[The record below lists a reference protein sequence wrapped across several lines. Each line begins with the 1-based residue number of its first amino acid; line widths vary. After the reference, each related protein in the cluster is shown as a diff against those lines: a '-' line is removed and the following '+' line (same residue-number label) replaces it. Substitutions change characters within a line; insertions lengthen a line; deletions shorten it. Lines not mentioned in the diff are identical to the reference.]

1 MNRAVYLDRDGVIN
15 PLIHRG
21 PVRGWTPPWN
31 VNEFSIFPWVKE
43 SIKYLKNDGFMVFV
57 VSNQPDIYSNEMPWQ
72 MTETINQ
79 ILLDNLAID
88 DIMTC
93 HQRGNYNYKPNPGML
108 ISLRDTYAIDM
119 SVSWMIGDTWKDAV
133 AAHIAHVS
141 YIHLGDED
149 PVSSSVFAKVPTLK
163 EAVPIILDPI
173 WE

>member
-79 ILLDNLAID
+79 ICLTIWRL
-88 DIMTC
+88 
-93 HQRGNYNYKPNPGML
+93 
-108 ISLRDTYAIDM
+108 
-119 SVSWMIGDTWKDAV
+119 MI
-133 AAHIAHVS
+133 
-141 YIHLGDED
+141 
-149 PVSSSVFAKVPTLK
+149 
-163 EAVPIILDPI
+163 
-173 WE
+173 